1 MKLSNIVISTAAAVS
16 MAGALGLAYAQ
27 STYSDPQ
34 NPDPMTRDS
43 ATGTTSPSATGTSP
57 GATGT
62 TSQDYTTTETTRSDS
77 MYRERVARADRN

>member
-43 ATGTTSPSATGTSP
+43 ATGTTSPGATGATSQDTSTMGQDSATGT
-57 GATGT
+57 
-62 TSQDYTTTETTRSDS
+62 TRSDTR
-77 MYRERVARADRN
+77 YQERVARADRN